1 MSLSDF
7 YDASPRDTYN
17 IIKAS
22 QEKQEQEYEHSWDV
36 TRHIMWAAITPHITK
51 KIKVTDLIRL
61 KRDGLIIE
69 LDPYDKQQLD
79 EWDRM
84 CDEEMRQAGLLA

>member
-1 MSLSDF
+1 MIMSKPVRYKD
-7 YDASPRDTYN
+7 
-17 IIKAS
+17 I
-22 QEKQEQEYEHSWDV
+22 V
-36 TRHIMWAAITPHITK
+36 
-51 KIKVTDLIRL
+51 RL